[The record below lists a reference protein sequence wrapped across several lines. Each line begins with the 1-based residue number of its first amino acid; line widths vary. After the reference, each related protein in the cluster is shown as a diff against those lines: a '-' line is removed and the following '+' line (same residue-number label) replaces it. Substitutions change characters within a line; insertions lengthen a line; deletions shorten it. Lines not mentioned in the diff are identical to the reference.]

1 MSRWIVPIAVSLA
14 LVASARV
21 ESQPQPLLA
30 VDRAVIRVNAG
41 GNELR
46 ALRDAP
52 VAFSSLE
59 EIVASISR
67 PTVPHA
73 AALTIVRA
81 SPPEE
86 IDYLLC
92 VTSAGTLVVGERF
105 HALGADGPLRL
116 FMRGEISR
124 SYPSLSVPDGWLWLV
139 DVPLSREVWVTLQ
152 LRAPARWPLEA
163 VAVTTDLAQ

>member
-1 MSRWIVPIAVSLA
+1 MSRWIVPIAVALA

-59 EIVASISR
+59 QIVASISQ

-73 AALTIVRA
+73 APLTIVRA

-92 VTSAGTLVVGERF
+92 VTSTGTLIVGERV
-105 HALGADGPLRL
+105 HAVGGDGPRGL
-116 FMRGEISR
+116 FVRGEILR
-124 SYPSLSVPDGWLWLV
+124 SYPSLSVADGWLWLV
-139 DVPLSREVWVTLQ
+139 DVPLSREVRVTLQ

>member
-1 MSRWIVPIAVSLA
+1 MSRWIIPIAVSLA
-14 LVASARV
+14 LVAAARA
-21 ESQPQPLLA
+21 ECQPRPALA
-30 VDRAVIRVNAG
+30 VDRAIIRVNAG

-59 EIVASISR
+59 QIVASISR
-67 PTVPHA
+67 ATVPHA
-73 AALTIVRA
+73 APLTIVRA
-81 SPPEE
+81 SPPQE

-92 VTSAGTLVVGERF
+92 VTSAGTLVVGERIL
-105 HALGADGPLRL
+105 AVGADGPLRL
-116 FMRGEISR
+116 FVRGEISR

-139 DVPLSREVWVTLQ
+139 DVQLSREVRVTLQ

-163 VAVTTDLAQ
+163 VAVTTDFSQ

>member
-1 MSRWIVPIAVSLA
+1 MSRSIISIAASLA
-14 LVASARV
+14 LLASAPV
-21 ESQPQPLLA
+21 ESQPRPPLA
-30 VDRAVIRVNAG
+30 VDRAIIRVSAG

-59 EIVASISR
+59 QIVAGISLA
-67 PTVPHA
+67 TVPHA
-73 AALTIVRA
+73 APVTIVRA
-81 SPPEE
+81 SPPQE

-92 VTSAGTLVVGERF
+92 VTSTGTLVVGERF
-105 HALGADGPLRL
+105 HNLGADGPGRL
-116 FMRGEISR
+116 FVRGEIAR

-139 DVPLSREVWVTLQ
+139 DVPLSREVRVTLQ

>member
-1 MSRWIVPIAVSLA
+1 MSRWIVLIAISLA
-14 LVASARV
+14 LLVSARA
-21 ESQPQPLLA
+21 ESQLPPPLA
-30 VDRAVIRVNAG
+30 VDRAIIRVNAG

-59 EIVASISR
+59 QIVASISR
-67 PTVPHA
+67 ATVPHA
-73 AALTIVRA
+73 APLTIVRA

-92 VTSAGTLVVGERF
+92 VTSGGTLVVGERF
-105 HALGADGPLRL
+105 HAPGADGPLRL
-116 FMRGEISR
+116 FVRGEISR

-139 DVPLSREVWVTLQ
+139 DIPLSREVRVTLQ

-163 VAVTTDLAQ
+163 VAVTTDFSQ